1 MKSDEERLADIILKL
16 DDLKREIESLNEKI
30 GG

>member
-1 MKSDEERLADIILKL
+1 MKSDEERLADIILSL
-16 DDLKREIESLNEKI
+16 DDLKREIESLSEKT